1 MISTRCDGGRM
12 SAIGGGGGSGA
23 VVSDTVGLA
32 VRGHAATSG
41 RTIMLSAPDD
51 ARPTHLVDSPA
62 MTLEDPSG
70 PLVLCFDDSEAAER
84 AIRVAPVIVGPGRT
98 ARVLYTYKP
107 TERSLGVA
115 QAVTGGRID
124 APVSG
129 EADAHDVVDRGVAIA
144 REAGFEAEALLVV
157 ADRPTGELIAAT
169 AEELDAPAIVMGQ
182 RGLSG
187 LKSALLGS
195 VSRDVVNA
203 YHRPVILV

>member
-1 MISTRCDGGRM
+1 M
-12 SAIGGGGGSGA
+12 
-23 VVSDTVGLA
+23 
-32 VRGHAATSG
+32 
-41 RTIMLSAPDD
+41 TI
-51 ARPTHLVDSPA
+51 
-62 MTLEDPSG
+62 EDPRG
-70 PLVLCFDDSEAAER
+70 PFVLCFDGSEPAER
-84 AIRVAPVIVGPGRT
+84 AIRVAPVLVGWGRP
-98 ARVLYTYKP
+98 ARVLYAYKP

-129 EADAHDVVDRGVAIA
+129 EADAHDVVDAGVTIA
-144 REAGFEAEALLVV
+144 REAGFDAQGLLLE

-203 YHRPVILV
+203 YHRPVVVV